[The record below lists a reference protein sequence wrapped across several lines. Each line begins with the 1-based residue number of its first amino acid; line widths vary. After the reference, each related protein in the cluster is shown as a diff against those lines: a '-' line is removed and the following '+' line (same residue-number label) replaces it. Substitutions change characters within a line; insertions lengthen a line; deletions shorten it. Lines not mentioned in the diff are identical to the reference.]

1 MDDEQRRILQ
11 MVQEGAITP
20 DEAARLLD
28 ALAEEA
34 LPVAGDGSPAPA
46 PAPARAPDDVI
57 APGPAPRFRRYWEV
71 PFAVGLILL
80 GLAGVCVSSVSGVLL
95 LCGWSAFVVAA
106 IIALAGWWSRSAA
119 WVHVRIRESD
129 GDRLSFS
136 LPLPMGLAGWGLG
149 LAQRYVDD
157 DTRANLDVAAG
168 LLDMFRA
175 ADSNEP
181 MTVEIDEEDGD
192 YILVHIG

>member
-28 ALAEEA
+28 ALVEEA
-34 LPVAGDGSPAPA
+34 LPAAGDGSPAPA

-136 LPLPMGLAGWGLG
+136 LPLPMGLAGRGLG

>member
-28 ALAEEA
+28 ALVEEA
-34 LPVAGDGSPAPA
+34 LPAAGDGSPAPA

-157 DTRANLDVAAG
+157 DTRATLDVAAG

-192 YILVHIG
+192 HILVHIG

>member
-28 ALAEEA
+28 ALVEEA
-34 LPVAGDGSPAPA
+34 LPAAGDGSPAPA

-106 IIALAGWWSRSAA
+106 IIALAGLWSRSAA

-192 YILVHIG
+192 HILVHIG

>member
-11 MVQEGAITP
+11 MVQEGTITP
-20 DEAARLLD
+20 AEAARLLD

-34 LPVAGDGSPAPA
+34 VPAAEDSPPAPA

-106 IIALAGWWSRSAA
+106 IIALAGLWSRSAA

-175 ADSNEP
+175 ADSHEP

-192 YILVHIG
+192 HILVHIG

>member
-1 MDDEQRRILQ
+1 M
-11 MVQEGAITP
+11 
-20 DEAARLLD
+20 
-28 ALAEEA
+28 
-34 LPVAGDGSPAPA
+34 
-46 PAPARAPDDVI
+46 
-57 APGPAPRFRRYWEV
+57 
-71 PFAVGLILL
+71 
-80 GLAGVCVSSVSGVLL
+80 
-95 LCGWSAFVVAA
+95 AA
-106 IIALAGWWSRSAA
+106 IIALAGWWSGRRPGCTCASARA
-119 WVHVRIRESD
+119 TATAVVQPAAAD
-129 GDRLSFS
+129 GPGRV
-136 LPLPMGLAGWGLG
+136 GAG

>member
-28 ALAEEA
+28 ALVEEA
-34 LPVAGDGSPAPA
+34 LPAAGDGSPAPA

-192 YILVHIG
+192 HILVHIG

>member
-11 MVQEGAITP
+11 MVQEGTITP
-20 DEAARLLD
+20 AEAARLLD

-34 LPVAGDGSPAPA
+34 VPAAEDSPPAPA
-46 PAPARAPDDVI
+46 PAPARAPDDVV
-57 APGPAPRFRRYWEV
+57 ARGPAPRFRRYWEV

-106 IIALAGWWSRSAA
+106 IIALAGLWSRSAA

-192 YILVHIG
+192 HILVHIG

>member
-34 LPVAGDGSPAPA
+34 VPVAVDSPPA
-46 PAPARAPDDVI
+46 PAPARAPS
-57 APGPAPRFRRYWEV
+57 PAPRFRRYWEV

-106 IIALAGWWSRSAA
+106 IIALAGLWSRSAA

>member
-11 MVQEGAITP
+11 MVQEGTITP

-34 LPVAGDGSPAPA
+34 LPAAGDGSPAPA

-80 GLAGVCVSSVSGVLL
+80 GLAGVCVSSVSDVLL

-106 IIALAGWWSRSAA
+106 IIALAGWWTCS
-119 WVHVRIRESD
+119 
-129 GDRLSFS
+129 
-136 LPLPMGLAGWGLG
+136 
-149 LAQRYVDD
+149 AQR
-157 DTRANLDVAAG
+157 TRTS
-168 LLDMFRA
+168 R
-175 ADSNEP
+175 
-181 MTVEIDEEDGD
+181 
-192 YILVHIG
+192 

>member
-28 ALAEEA
+28 ALVEEA
-34 LPVAGDGSPAPA
+34 LPAAGDGSPAPA

-175 ADSNEP
+175 ADSYEP

-192 YILVHIG
+192 HILVHIG

>member
-28 ALAEEA
+28 ALVEEA
-34 LPVAGDGSPAPA
+34 LPAAGDGSPAPA

-95 LCGWSAFVVAA
+95 LCGLSSFVVAA

-192 YILVHIG
+192 HILVHIG

>member
-28 ALAEEA
+28 ALVEEA
-34 LPVAGDGSPAPA
+34 LPAAGDGSPAPA

-80 GLAGVCVSSVSGVLL
+80 GLAGVCVSSVSDVLL

>member
-28 ALAEEA
+28 ALVEEA
-34 LPVAGDGSPAPA
+34 LPAAGDGSPAPA

-175 ADSNEP
+175 ADSHEP